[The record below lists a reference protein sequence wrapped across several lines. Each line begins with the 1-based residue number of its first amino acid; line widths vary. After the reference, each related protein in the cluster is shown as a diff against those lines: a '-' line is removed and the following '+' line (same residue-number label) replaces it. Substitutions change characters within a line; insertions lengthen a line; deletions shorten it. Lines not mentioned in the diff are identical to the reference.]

1 MVNLVEGYGLTETSP
16 VTHGNFMWEKRVK
29 GSIGVPWPDT
39 DRQLYSFE
47 TGEALPPGEIGEIVV
62 KGPQIMKGY
71 WNKPE
76 ETAAILKDGWFLT
89 GDVGYMDEDGY
100 FLCRRS
106 EKRYDHCKWL

>member
-1 MVNLVEGYGLTETSP
+1 MG
-16 VTHGNFMWEKRVK
+16 KRVP

-39 DRQLYSFE
+39 EAIIMSLE

-76 ETAAILKDGWFLT
+76 ETALYCKMAGSIQVMLATWMK
-89 GDVGYMDEDGY
+89 MD
-100 FLCRRS
+100 S
-106 EKRYDHCKWL
+106 SM